1 MFPSRKQNQTTGH
14 NQSWSAECRETE
26 PISLHYVRKRK
37 LQVWSKLGVW
47 PTASLLL
54 LWNFSRTN
62 LEFLG
67 KTSGLLVN
75 SKLKRSKNIGSCVWE
90 KIMENCCGGI
100 HSVLFIIHRDVNKC
114 TVKHIIKATVINI
127 IKATVIQI
135 IKATVGWYF
144 LILTHYAK
152 TLVNKTMRKWRFP
165 YAIKIQLRRK

>member
-54 LWNFSRTN
+54 FWNFSRTN

-114 TVKHIIKATVINI
+114 TVKHIIKATVI
-127 IKATVIQI
+127 QI

-144 LILTHYAK
+144 LILTHYAT
-152 TLVNKTMRKWRFP
+152 TLDNKTMRKWRLP